1 MSASEAAGERR
12 AWLRLTA
19 EDQAALRASGYE
31 RTWQPG
37 EILAL
42 EGSPPSSMYVI
53 LAGWVKITGRDY
65 RGEDTPLA
73 ARGPSEIVGEL
84 SPLSHLSRTATITAL
99 SVVRTLV
106 VPRDRL
112 IALVDRRPAIERE
125 LLRTTAIRLHQS
137 DRLRLQS
144 GGPYFTQRLAAV
156 LLELAVQYHPDWT
169 SAEKVTLNVTQEDLA
184 KYARVSLR
192 TLLRGMQDLRAL
204 AVVQTRRHRVTILN
218 PAILRELAAGNHPAF
233 QNPPQ

>member
-1 MSASEAAGERR
+1 MPPSDATDGERR
-12 AWLRLTA
+12 AWLRLTP
-19 EDQAALRASGYE
+19 DDRAALTAAGYE

-65 RGEDTPLA
+65 RGEDAPLA

-84 SPLSHLSRTATITAL
+84 SPLSHLTRTATITAL
-99 SVVRTLV
+99 SAVRTLV

-112 IALVDRRPAIERE
+112 IAVVDRRPGIQRE
-125 LLRTTAIRLHQS
+125 LLRTLAIRLQQS
-137 DRLRLQS
+137 DRMRLES

-156 LLELAVQYHPDWT
+156 LLELAVQYYPNWT
-169 SAEKVTLNVTQEDLA
+169 SAEKVDLNVTQEDLA
-184 KYARVSLR
+184 KYARVSPR
-192 TLLRGMQDLRAL
+192 TLVRGMQELRRHEI
-204 AVVQTRRHRVTILN
+204 VETRRHQVTILK
-218 PAILRELAAGNHPAF
+218 PAILRELAAGNPL
-233 QNPPQ
+233 PE